1 MKIHL
6 STPIRR
12 RIAGWTVAATAA
24 VIVAACGSNNNDIA
38 SPTTP
43 IVSPPT
49 AASVPLS
56 AVVDIASFISYLNTL
71 AINDTQEPLVT
82 DAVTPPT
89 TETGDPI
96 II

>member
-6 STPIRR
+6 RTPIRR

-24 VIVAACGSNNNDIA
+24 VIVAACGSNGNDGA
-38 SPTTP
+38 MP
-43 IVSPPT
+43 IVTPPAA
-49 AASVPLS
+49 AASVPPS

-71 AINDTQEPLVT
+71 ASNDVQEPLVT

-89 TETGDPI
+89 TETGEPTTI
-96 II
+96 

>member
-6 STPIRR
+6 STSIRR
-12 RIAGWTVAATAA
+12 RIAGLTVAVTTA
-24 VIVAACGSNNNDIA
+24 IVLAACGSNNSDVA
-38 SPTTP
+38 SPVVT
-43 IVSPPT
+43 PPT
-49 AASVPLS
+49 AASVPAS

-82 DAVTPPT
+82 HAVTPPV

>member
-6 STPIRR
+6 RTPIRR

-24 VIVAACGSNNNDIA
+24 VIVAACGSNGNDGA
-38 SPTTP
+38 MP
-43 IVSPPT
+43 IVTPPAA
-49 AASVPLS
+49 AASVPPS

-71 AINDTQEPLVT
+71 ASNDTQEPLVT

-89 TETGDPI
+89 TETGEPTTI
-96 II
+96 